1 MTGWLQVPRW
11 NLRKLLLWG
20 ACLACSQPLAA
31 QEAVLHRI
39 AADLSYLAAD
49 EREGR
54 GLGSP
59 GLDSAARYIA
69 DQMARAGLSPG
80 GTQGYFQEFAVDSTA
95 PAVAH
100 AGIRTRSAK
109 NVIGILPGQG
119 RLAGQAVVVGA
130 HYDHLGR
137 GGFGSLEP
145 ESTGVVHNG
154 ADDNASGT
162 AALLELARKL
172 ATGPDSPRRT
182 VVFVA
187 FSGEELGLLGSAYY
201 VQHPAIPIESTYA
214 MINFDMVGRMRDRRV
229 TVFGTET
236 AREFP
241 SLLDS
246 LARLTGLELVGSGD
260 GFGRSDQTS
269 FFAANIPVLHFF
281 TGVHQ
286 DYHRTTDDV
295 DKIDVDGLA
304 RIAELGAL
312 VARALATREGPLTF
326 VPGERQPVIS
336 GSGYGAYLGTVPDM
350 TESPGGV
357 RLSGVRAGSPA
368 EQAGLRPGD
377 ILVGLGNYQI
387 ADLYD
392 MTNALRA
399 YQPGDTVTLRV
410 IRDGKPIELE
420 AVLGRRGG

>member
-1 MTGWLQVPRW
+1 MSPRQIAPRRPRAFWLWV
-11 NLRKLLLWG
+11 LY
-20 ACLACSQPLAA
+20 LACSPALLA
-31 QEAVLHRI
+31 QEPVHRI
-39 AADLSYLAAD
+39 AADLRYLAAD

-59 GLDSAARYIA
+59 GIDSAAAYIA
-69 DQMARAGLSPG
+69 AQMSKAGLIPG
-80 GTQGYFQEFAVDSTA
+80 GTEGYFQEFTVDSTA

-100 AGIRTRSAK
+100 AGLTARRGK

-119 RLAGQAVVVGA
+119 ALAGQAVVVGA

-162 AALLELARKL
+162 AALLEVARKL
-172 ATGPDSPRRT
+172 AAPPRGSRRT
-182 VVFVA
+182 VVFIA
-187 FSGEELGLLGSAYY
+187 FSGEELGLLGSAHY
-201 VQHPAIPIESTYA
+201 VRHPVVPIESTYA
-214 MINFDMVGRMRDRRV
+214 MINFDMVGRLTNRRV

-236 AREFP
+236 AKEF
-241 SLLDS
+241 SEILDS
-246 LARLTGLELVGSGD
+246 AAHLTGLEVVGSGD
-260 GFGRSDQTS
+260 GFGRSDQSS
-269 FFAANIPVLHFF
+269 FFAVNIPVLHFF

-295 DKIDVDGLA
+295 EKINVEGIS
-304 RIAELGAL
+304 RIAEMGAMVVGAL
-312 VARALATREGPLTF
+312 AARQEPLTF
-326 VPGERQPVIS
+326 VPGKPPPVS
-336 GSGYGAYLGTVPDM
+336 GGGYGAYLGTVPDM

-357 RLSGVRAGSPA
+357 RLSGVRSGSPA

-377 ILVGLGNYQI
+377 ILVGLGDYRI
-387 ADLYD
+387 ANLYD

-399 YQPGDTVTLRV
+399 YQPGDTVSLKV
-410 IRDGKPIELE
+410 LRDGKPVELK

>member
-1 MTGWLQVPRW
+1 MVISKIR
-11 NLRKLLLWG
+11 RFLLWG
-20 ACLACSQPLAA
+20 VWLAPLPTLAA
-31 QEAVLHRI
+31 QEAVHRI
-39 AADLSYLAAD
+39 AADLRYLAAD

-59 GLDSAARYIA
+59 GIDSAARYIA
-69 DQMARAGLSPG
+69 DQMARWGLSPG
-80 GTQGYFQEFAVDSTA
+80 GTDGYFQEFSIDSTA
-95 PAVAH
+95 PAVEH
-100 AGIRTRSAK
+100 ARITARSGK
-109 NVIGILPGQG
+109 NVIGILPGRG
-119 RLAGQAVVVGA
+119 PLAGQAVVVGA

-137 GGFGSLEP
+137 GEFGSLEP

-162 AALLELARKL
+162 AALLEVARKL
-172 ATGPDSPRRT
+172 ATGPKGPGRT

-201 VQHPAIPIESTYA
+201 VQHPPVPIESTYA
-214 MINFDMVGRMRDRRV
+214 MINFDMVGRMSDGRV

-246 LARLTGLELVGSGD
+246 LARVTGLEVAGSGD
-260 GFGRSDQTS
+260 GFGRSDQSS
-269 FFAANIPVLHFF
+269 FFAANLPVLHFF

-295 DKIDVDGLA
+295 EKINLVGLA
-304 RIAELGAL
+304 RIAELGTLA
-312 VARALATREGPLTF
+312 VRALAAREAPLTF
-326 VPGERQPVIS
+326 VPGERQPMIS

-368 EQAGLRPGD
+368 ERAGLRPGD
-377 ILVGLGNYQI
+377 ILVRLGDYQV
-387 ADLYD
+387 ANLYD

-399 YQPGDTVTLRV
+399 YQPGDTVYLKV
-410 IRDGKPIELE
+410 LRDGQPIELK
-420 AVLGRRGG
+420 AVLGRRGS